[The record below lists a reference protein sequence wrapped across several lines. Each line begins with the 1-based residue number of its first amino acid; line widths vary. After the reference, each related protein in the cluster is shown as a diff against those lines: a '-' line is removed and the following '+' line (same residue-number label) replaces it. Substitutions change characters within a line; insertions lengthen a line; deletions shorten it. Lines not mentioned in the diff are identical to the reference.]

1 MSDDATMQGAV
12 AVNAPRLYAFTFG
25 EHQAQAVWQD
35 VRFLTWPELV
45 ALMTSHPVGTKTG
58 SCIVPARFR
67 GTARKKTEAQQID
80 VALLDSDVGHTMEEL
95 RQAIAAEGFR
105 AIITSTHSHLT
116 TRTSSKRGAW
126 DKFRAAHGNL
136 ATAPAAFLLSKGY
149 LRHITQGAKVVATT
163 AEEVTFEHQ
172 PCPKFRVIIPLARPW
187 LASAYDGQTQANA
200 AWKGRIEALAAALTL
215 HHDQSCTD
223 TSRLFYLPRRPPDGP
238 PPEHLVLAGEHC
250 DIFALP
256 APPDPPQPGR
266 VRRTRL
272 RPDADTGLLK
282 AMGLEINAAGD
293 GVTFQDPN
301 TDEIIDLQA
310 WARRGGGH
318 FQLRSALQA
327 RRPGVFLGKVVDGVK
342 HHLTCVNADE
352 HTSTDADTATIVI
365 DTADSDTK
373 GFVYFCHHNHCV
385 DRDRLFFLRRM
396 LEQGWLKVEDLE
408 NPAYYAEGKAPR
420 PLIRFVAGQLPQI
433 ITDAEQVLIQA
444 RCGLY
449 QRGSF
454 LVRPGVVKVD
464 VDLRDIATLRI
475 IEMQEMALVELLTQH
490 MDWEKFDARSE
501 DWVRID
507 APNKVAKAYQ
517 QRVGRWRLPVLT
529 GLLDA
534 PTLRADGSIL
544 DQPGYDAAT
553 GLLYDPRG
561 SRYPPIPGQPTKAAA
576 QAALKILDEL
586 LGSFP
591 FVNEASRSVAISVIL
606 TACIR
611 RSLQTA
617 PLHGFT
623 APAAGT
629 GKSMLVDLAS
639 LIATGRQASVIGQGK
654 TEEELEK
661 RLGALLL
668 AGDLIIAIDNCAHP
682 VDSEFLCSMLTQA
695 KVRPRVLGRS
705 EVPELPANALIT
717 ATGNNLILVG
727 DLTRRAILC
736 NLDAQMERPELR
748 EFTSDPLAMARANR
762 GRYLAAALTVLRAYD
777 LAGRPGTPPAL
788 GSFAEWS
795 GWVRGALL
803 WLGLADPVQTME
815 ALREQDPRL
824 EAASAVLTQW
834 WAVLGSAAVGVR
846 EVTDAANLAKAN
858 GSMGFAGYSRPEF
871 QHPDFREALLLISGE
886 GGVINNRRLGK
897 WLAAFQDRI
906 VSGLRLRQLPRR
918 GGVARWV
925 LETHAEE
932 GARAA

>member
-1 MSDDATMQGAV
+1 MSADANRAADAADDTRQ
-12 AVNAPRLYAFTFG
+12 YAFTFG
-25 EHQAQAVWQD
+25 EHQAQAIWHD
-35 VRFLTWPELV
+35 VRSVAWPELV
-45 ALMTSHPVGTKTG
+45 TLMTSHPVGPKTG
-58 SCIVPARFR
+58 ACIVPARFR

-80 VALLDSDVGHTMEEL
+80 VAMLDSDVGHSLEEL
-95 RQAIAAEGFR
+95 RQAVAAKGWR
-105 AIITSTHSHLT
+105 AIITSTHSHLNT
-116 TRTSSKRGAW
+116 QTSSKRGAW
-126 DKFRAAHGNL
+126 DRFLAAHGDPGAA
-136 ATAPAAFLLSKGY
+136 ATAYLLAKGY
-149 LRHITQGAKVVATT
+149 LPHVVDGARVIATT

-172 PCPKFRVIIPLARPW
+172 PCSKFRVVIPLARPW
-187 LASAYDGQTQANA
+187 LANAYDSQVQGNT
-200 AWKGRIEALAAALTL
+200 AWMERIEALAAALGL

-223 TSRLFYLPRRPPDGP
+223 TSRLFYLPRRPADGP
-238 PPEHLVLAGEHC
+238 PAETAVLDGEHC

-256 APPDPPQPGR
+256 SLPPPPRPGR
-266 VRRTRL
+266 GGRRRR
-272 RPDADTGLLK
+272 RPDADTGLMK
-282 AMGLEINAAGD
+282 IFGLQLASD
-293 GVTFQDPN
+293 GASFTFPDPD
-301 TDEIIDLQA
+301 TGEIIDLAA
-310 WARRGGGH
+310 WVRRGGGR
-318 FQLRSALQA
+318 FQLRSALQSQK
-327 RRPGVFLGKVVDGVK
+327 PGVFLRKVVDGTK

-352 HTSTDADTATIVI
+352 HTSTNADTATIVV
-365 DTADSDTK
+365 DAAESDNQ
-373 GFVYFCHHNHCV
+373 GFVYFCHHNHCIE
-385 DRDRLFFLRRM
+385 RDRLFFLRRM
-396 LEQGWLKVEDLE
+396 LEQRWLKPADLE
-408 NPAYYAEGKAPR
+408 NPTYYADGKAPR
-420 PLIRFVAGQLPQI
+420 SVIRYVAGQLPQI
-433 ITDAEQVLIQA
+433 ITEAEQVLIQA

-464 VDLRDIATLRI
+464 VDLRGIATLRI

-517 QRVGRWRLPVLT
+517 QRTGRWRLPVLT
-529 GLLDA
+529 GLLDS

-561 SRYPPIPGQPTKAAA
+561 SHYPPIPGRPTKATA
-576 QAALKILDEL
+576 QDALKILDEL

-639 LIATGRQASVIGQGK
+639 LIATGREASVIAQGK

-661 RLGALLL
+661 RLGALLM
-668 AGDLIIAIDNCAHP
+668 AGDLIIAIDNCSHP

-695 KVRPRVLGRS
+695 KVRPRILGRS

-748 EFTSDPLAMARANR
+748 EFTSDPLTMARANR
-762 GRYLAAALTVLRAYD
+762 GRYLVAALTILRAYD

-788 GSFAEWS
+788 GSFTEWS
-795 GWVRGALL
+795 GWIRGALL
-803 WLGLADPVQTME
+803 WLDLADPVTTME

-834 WAVLGSAAVGVR
+834 WAVLAGAAVGVR
-846 EVTDAANLAKAN
+846 EVTDAANLTKTT
-858 GSMGFAGYSRPEF
+858 GSMGLPGYSRPDF
-871 QHPDFREALLLISGE
+871 QHPDFREALLLVSGE
-886 GGVINNRRLGK
+886 GGAINNRRLGK

-906 VSGLRLRQLPRR
+906 IGGLRLRQLPRR

-925 LETHAEE
+925 VEPHGQEA
-932 GARAA
+932 ARAA